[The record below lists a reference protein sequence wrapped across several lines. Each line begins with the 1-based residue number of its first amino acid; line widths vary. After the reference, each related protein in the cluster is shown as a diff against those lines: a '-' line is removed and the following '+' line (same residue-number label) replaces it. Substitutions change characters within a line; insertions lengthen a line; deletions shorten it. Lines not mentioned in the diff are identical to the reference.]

1 MTISLEQAQRELAHL
16 LESLPAGEEVVI
28 TRNGHVVGK
37 LIAIGTANGDVTP
50 ATMPEAGSTSDLP
63 PRRLGWA
70 KDIIVSIS
78 PDFDEP
84 LEDFR
89 EYME

>member
-1 MTISLEQAQRELAHL
+1 VTISLEQAQRELARI
-16 LESLPAGEEVVI
+16 LESLPAGGVVEI
-28 TRNGHVVGK
+28 TRDGHVVAQ
-37 LIAIGTANGDVTP
+37 LIAAGVHGNGADAPGP
-50 ATMPEAGSTSDLP
+50 ARGAASALP
-63 PRRLGWA
+63 PRQLGWA
-70 KDIIVSIS
+70 KDMIVSIS